1 MSSHRSALTLAR
13 CSVAAHRPRL
23 RRRGVPA
30 LRTPFRRVLA
40 PPAASRPPT
49 AIGRDG
55 NAFLRFAPT
64 LNSAWS
70 FHCARKLACGSP
82 CFIGLTTA
90 CFAHCARPSCAPPT
104 AAQCSGASHRP
115 RLRRR
120 GVPALR
126 TPFGRVLAPPAASRP
141 LPAHCVCSRLQPLR
155 DLQRPATGTGMHFY
169 VSHRPALRLRGVPC
183 LRTSCAR
190 HFSPSGLHLFASIC
204 SRKIPE
210 MTYTPSFLI
219 RTSFSEAF

>member
-1 MSSHRSALTLAR
+1 MARPQNNIGIAKWAASKRSGPFLIVDKPLVCQRGLPGRLST
-13 CSVAAHRPRL
+13 HRPRL

-90 CFAHCARPSCAPPT
+90 CFRHWRRPPCAP
-104 AAQCSGASHRP
+104 AL
-115 RLRRR
+115 RLR

-126 TPFGRVLAPPAASRP
+126 TPFGRVLAPS
-141 LPAHCVCSRLQPLR
+141 
-155 DLQRPATGTGMHFY
+155 
-169 VSHRPALRLRGVPC
+169 ALRAF
-183 LRTSCAR
+183 T
-190 HFSPSGLHLFASIC
+190 FSQAFALQ
-204 SRKIPE
+204 KMPE
-210 MTYTPSFLI
+210 MTCTPSFLI
-219 RTSFSEAF
+219 

>member
-1 MSSHRSALTLAR
+1 MSTHRAALTLAR

-90 CFAHCARPSCAPPT
+90 CFRHWRRPPCA
-104 AAQCSGASHRP
+104 
-115 RLRRR
+115 
-120 GVPALR
+120 
-126 TPFGRVLAPPAASRP
+126 
-141 LPAHCVCSRLQPLR
+141 
-155 DLQRPATGTGMHFY
+155 
-169 VSHRPALRLRGVPC
+169 PALRLRGVPC

-219 RTSFSEAF
+219 RTSFFQGFVNALSARMALSFSLCPKIGKKFF